1 MVSFGVAARELR
13 VIVVAI
19 KALIKDAAMGV

>member
-19 KALIKDAAMGV
+19 KVLIMDVAMGV